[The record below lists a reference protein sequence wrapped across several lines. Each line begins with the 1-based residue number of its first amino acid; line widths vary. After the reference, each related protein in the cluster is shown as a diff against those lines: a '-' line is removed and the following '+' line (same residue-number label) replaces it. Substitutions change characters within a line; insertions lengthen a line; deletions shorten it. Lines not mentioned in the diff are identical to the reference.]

1 MKRLNASHPSCIIND
16 RSANQNV
23 SRSVSDVCF
32 TVVRM
37 ASTQKNRKF
46 VENGKNA
53 APAKK
58 ARYVCFCGL
67 KKIAKCHYFDF
78 LFLVVTNSS
87 PVTEGLRDSDVKSV
101 QKPYLAFVYLLPSV
115 L

>member
-1 MKRLNASHPSCIIND
+1 MSVAH
-16 RSANQNV
+16 
-23 SRSVSDVCF
+23 VSDVCF

-101 QKPYLAFVYLLPSV
+101 QKPYFAFVYLLLSV
-115 L
+115 Y